1 MDYFVIAAS
10 VKTENAAETTRD
22 NAKNFISWRAKR
34 KITNEKKKKMKKKEK
49 WNLNGS
55 GWSNDVSPLLYSPLL
70 LFHHHDSMF
79 LITSTFFNCVPVFF
93 FIYSSLGPC
102 LKQPDSQS
110 KSN

>member
-49 WNLNGS
+49 
-55 GWSNDVSPLLYSPLL
+55 
-70 LFHHHDSMF
+70 
-79 LITSTFFNCVPVFF
+79 
-93 FIYSSLGPC
+93 
-102 LKQPDSQS
+102 
-110 KSN
+110 